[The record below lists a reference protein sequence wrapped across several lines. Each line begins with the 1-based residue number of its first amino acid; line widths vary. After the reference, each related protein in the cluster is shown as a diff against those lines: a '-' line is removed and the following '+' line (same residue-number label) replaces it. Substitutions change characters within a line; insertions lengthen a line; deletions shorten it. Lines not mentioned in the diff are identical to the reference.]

1 MATGQMTQCGTVLA
15 VPEDVLNRGP
25 LPIPMLNRDRF
36 TRRRHIN
43 EGADKRISIDIAGL
57 GRFAERQG
65 TLIGMQRAAPPRPGI
80 R

>member
-1 MATGQMTQCGTVLA
+1 
-15 VPEDVLNRGP
+15 
-25 LPIPMLNRDRF
+25 MLNRDRF

-43 EGADKRISIDIAGL
+43 VGADKRINIDIAGF
-57 GRFAERQG
+57 GRFAERRG